1 MAANDGRVPVIDHLS
16 GWHLSTT
23 TRGPYTTYIALAS
36 TNLKDRWPR
45 WSWTCARKH
54 KRSQTRAAIIIAML
68 MRRRDRR
75 HQGCLL
81 LLQLDGHLL
90 SKWIQC
96 KVHIYIGKQF
106 LYIVAVVVVV
116 TAPISY
122 HTTYIHSTTY
132 TTWPHVNFDMLA
144 ILWCF
149 EPWSYILIYLRC

>member
-23 TRGPYTTYIALAS
+23 TRGPYTTYVALAS

-106 LYIVAVVVVV
+106 LYIVAAVVV

-122 HTTYIHSTTY
+122 HTTYIHRTIY

-149 EPWSYILIYLRC
+149 EPWSYSLIYLRC

>member
-81 LLQLDGHLL
+81 LQLDGHLL

-96 KVHIYIGKQF
+96 KVHIYWQAVSQVVAAAPAS
-106 LYIVAVVVVV
+106 YILL
-116 TAPISY
+116 
-122 HTTYIHSTTY
+122 
-132 TTWPHVNFDMLA
+132 WPHVNFNMLA
-144 ILWCF
+144 TLWCF
-149 EPWSYILIYLRC
+149 EPWSFTSVYLQF

>member
-23 TRGPYTTYIALAS
+23 TRGPYTTYVALAS

-106 LYIVAVVVVV
+106 LYIVAVVVV

-122 HTTYIHSTTY
+122 HTTYTYSTTY

-144 ILWCF
+144 ILWCL
-149 EPWSYILIYLRC
+149 EPWSYSLIYLRC

>member
-23 TRGPYTTYIALAS
+23 TRGPYTTYVALAS

-81 LLQLDGHLL
+81 LLLLLLQLDGHLL

-96 KVHIYIGKQF
+96 KVHIYWQAVS
-106 LYIVAVVVVV
+106 LVVVAALV
-116 TAPISY
+116 SY
-122 HTTYIHSTTY
+122 HYIHTTGGPWL
-132 TTWPHVNFDMLA
+132 TNFLCLKNIRVNQNRA
-144 ILWCF
+144 NQIH
-149 EPWSYILIYLRC
+149 LIKLS